1 MCAPP
6 LPPTSF
12 LLPSPNLPSPFYHH
26 PKADVCNTIIAE
38 LAPKINPT
46 STAKIGEL
54 FCAHASRLAVYSAFI
69 GQVEAASLALEESHE
84 DGTPVVLM
92 VEECE
97 SDPKCENVSFL
108 EYCRLP
114 RQHLSQY
121 VGRLEAVLAVTSED
135 HLDYNPLS
143 EAIERVRAAVAQ
155 ITSESQHLATLL
167 NVLRVESRIPG
178 TDLSELRAAPEELL
192 KEGPLEWRGGGGAD
206 ALAIHAQKK
215 RLHCFLFSNMLIV
228 TVPKAGV
235 RAGSSRTYAAVDPGQ
250 LGVVV
255 DPAVKR
261 RSWGGAAGAAKIGV
275 LDGTVTG
282 FKLKGKAFMAA
293 HDFEEVRPDRQ
304 ALMELHAKDEDDAA
318 EWLAAIAKMA

>member
-1 MCAPP
+1 M
-6 LPPTSF
+6 
-12 LLPSPNLPSPFYHH
+12 
-26 PKADVCNTIIAE
+26 
-38 LAPKINPT
+38 
-46 STAKIGEL
+46 
-54 FCAHASRLAVYSAFI
+54 
-69 GQVEAASLALEESHE
+69 EAASLALEESHE

-135 HLDYNPLS
+135 HLDYNSLS